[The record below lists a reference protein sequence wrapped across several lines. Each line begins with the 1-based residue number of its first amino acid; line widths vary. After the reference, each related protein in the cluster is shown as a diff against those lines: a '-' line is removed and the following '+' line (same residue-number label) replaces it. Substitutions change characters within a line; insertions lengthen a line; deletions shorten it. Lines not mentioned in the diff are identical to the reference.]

1 MAKANICPM
10 VDQIEYHPGFAQK
23 ECVEFCQKNNILVE
37 AWSPLGRG
45 NVLDNPLLKTIAA
58 NHGKSVAQVVIRW
71 VMQTG
76 VLPLVKSVTPSRIKE
91 NFDVFDF
98 ELSQQEMLE
107 IASLK
112 TDRIGS
118 DPDTCDF

>member
-10 VDQIEYHPGFAQK
+10 VDQIEYYPGFAQK

-91 NFDVFDF
+91 NFDVFDLKS
-98 ELSQQEMLE
+98 LSRKC
-107 IASLK
+107 SK
-112 TDRIGS
+112 
-118 DPDTCDF
+118 

>member
-1 MAKANICPM
+1 
-10 VDQIEYHPGFAQK
+10 
-23 ECVEFCQKNNILVE
+23 
-37 AWSPLGRG
+37 WSPLGRG
-45 NVLDNPLLKTIAA
+45 NVLDNPLLKSIAT
-58 NHGKSVAQVVIRW
+58 NHGKSVVQVVIRW

-91 NFDVFDF
+91 NVDVFDF

-107 IASLK
+107 IASMK
-112 TDRIGS
+112 ADRIGA

>member
-76 VLPLVKSVTPSRIKE
+76 VLP
-91 NFDVFDF
+91 
-98 ELSQQEMLE
+98 
-107 IASLK
+107 
-112 TDRIGS
+112 
-118 DPDTCDF
+118 